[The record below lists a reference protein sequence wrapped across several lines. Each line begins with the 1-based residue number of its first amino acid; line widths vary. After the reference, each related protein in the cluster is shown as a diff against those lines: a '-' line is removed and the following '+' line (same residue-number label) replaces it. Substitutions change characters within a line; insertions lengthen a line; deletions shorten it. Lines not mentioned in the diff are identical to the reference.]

1 MPLAGCSGCRYVSDV
16 LKSAAHRDFCFAN
29 FLKDNDIFKEAM
41 KEEVVVEKKTVD
53 HCTIV
58 ECS

>member
-1 MPLAGCSGCRYVSDV
+1 M